1 MNRRLYRSSTDR
13 KIGGVAAGTAEYFDV
28 DPSIARVIW
37 LLLAIFTGGAFV
49 IVYLVMW
56 AIVPEA
62 PWSPPVVG
70 AAPTAGEGSTDEDRA
85 AMAAGAAAGVAAD
98 AEAEGQGAAEGAADA
113 PTEPGTP
120 STPWAPTTPQPSSTW
135 SASAEVGSGP
145 GPHVILGA
153 ILILVGGWF
162 LVDQFFPGFSFG
174 TLWPIGLV
182 AIGVI
187 ILVAALRRGG

>member
-1 MNRRLYRSSTDR
+1 MNRRLYRSPTDR
-13 KIGGVAAGTAEYFDV
+13 KIGGVAAGTAEYFDI
-28 DPSIARVIW
+28 DPSIARVLW

-70 AAPTAGEGSTDEDRA
+70 AAPAAGEGSTDA
-85 AMAAGAAAGVAAD
+85 GGAVAAAGAAVAAGPAAD
-98 AEAEGQGAAEGAADA
+98 DPDAAEGAADA
-113 PTEPGTP
+113 PTEPATP
-120 STPWAPTTPQPSSTW
+120 STPWTPTTPEPSSTW
-135 SASAEVGSGP
+135 SASAEVASGP

>member
-13 KIGGVAAGTAEYFDV
+13 KIGGVAAGTAEYFDI
-28 DPSIARVIW
+28 DPSIARVLW

-62 PWSPPVVG
+62 PWSPPAMG
-70 AAPTAGEGSTDEDRA
+70 TAPVAGEGA
-85 AMAAGAAAGVAAD
+85 AEAGGAALATDAAVDGPDADEGGVD
-98 AEAEGQGAAEGAADA
+98 ASS
-113 PTEPGTP
+113 EPATP
-120 STPWAPTTPQPSSTW
+120 STPWTPTTPQSSSTW